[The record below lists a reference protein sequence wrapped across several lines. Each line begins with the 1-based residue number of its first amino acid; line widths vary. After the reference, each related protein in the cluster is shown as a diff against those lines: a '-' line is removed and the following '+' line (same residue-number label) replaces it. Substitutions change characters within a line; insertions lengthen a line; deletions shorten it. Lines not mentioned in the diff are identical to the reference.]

1 MYPISIEQSMKKL
14 ILFFNLCL
22 LVAGNLSA
30 QNALSPDIKVEVKNE
45 KTINKGS
52 LEFSPAFYE
61 NGIIF
66 ISDNKEGISAAPLT
80 DNKIDK
86 STFHIFLSRRNED
99 GELKTA
105 TPFAPELT
113 TKWHEGPITLN
124 KTNDKIFFSRN
135 DFLDGKVEKAR
146 DGVVKQMIISA
157 DMAGGKWTNEQRLS
171 FNDKEYDFHHPSIN
185 VDDNIL
191 YFASNRP
198 GGYGGTDIWKV
209 EKTGETWGQPV
220 NLGPGINTAGTE
232 GFPFIH
238 ADGTLFFSSKGH
250 DSSGGFDVFFAKP
263 FNGEFVSPV
272 NLGSKFNTSSDDFG
286 FIIDR
291 DKRNGYL
298 SSNREGGNGQD
309 DIYSF
314 FIDETLG
321 EDVFQYPETHP
332 AFIASNGAINNPD
345 GGLVNNGNTGG
356 TGDGTGFGNNK
367 VTLFVADR
375 LTGEELSGATVEYVD
390 LEQLTNTEIV
400 TDPNG
405 NIIQLLSS
413 SNGDVVTLST
423 EENAITGYTNAEGAY
438 DLKIGNGNYLVNI
451 TQPGYK
457 PKQVLINATEN
468 QNEFMVLM
476 DKSTNC
482 APIDGFVVN
491 ASDNPVPGAN
501 ITVRES
507 GDLTEQAVTS
517 AGNGTFS
524 LCLECG
530 KSYTITVEKN
540 GETTTQNIN
549 ISPDCNGGQ
558 SQQMVF
564 RLNSGGGGLVAGTTV
579 RLERIYYN
587 FNDASIRPDAKD
599 ELNTLVSVLNTY
611 PTLQIEI
618 ASHTDSRGG
627 TSYNRQLSQRRADKV
642 VAYLVQQGI
651 SASRLNPVG
660 YGESELLN
668 SCYDGAVCS
677 ELDHQYNRRTELR
690 VTELNQGVDVEY
702 VTNAPESVDSAPS
715 SVLNGGSSS
724 YSGSSSSSSSS
735 GSSGGGGRY
744 QVVAGSFSSRS
755 NADDRLSRVQQLG
768 FDNAKV
774 VRGPGVAKNIVLV
787 RSFSNYN
794 QARQLAD
801 EIENVHNINTYVKR
815 GR

>member
-1 MYPISIEQSMKKL
+1 MKRL
-14 ILFFNLCL
+14 IIFFNLCL
-22 LVAGNLSA
+22 LLANGLSA

-45 KTINKGS
+45 KTINSGS

-66 ISDNKEGISAAPLT
+66 ISDNKEGINTAPLK

-86 STFHIFLSRRNED
+86 QTFHIFLSRRNEEG
-99 GELKTA
+99 GELKKA
-105 TPFAPELT
+105 TPFAQELT
-113 TKWHEGPITLN
+113 TQYHEGPLTFDR
-124 KTNDKIFFSRN
+124 TNSKVYFSRN
-135 DFLDGKVEKAR
+135 DFLDGKIEKAS
-146 DGVVKQMIISA
+146 DGVIKQMIISA
-157 DMAGGKWTNEQRLS
+157 DMTGGKWTNEQRLS
-171 FNDKEYDFHHPSIN
+171 FNDKDFDFHHPSIN
-185 VDDNIL
+185 VDNNVL

-209 EKTGETWGQPV
+209 EKIGDEWGEPV
-220 NLGPGINTAGTE
+220 NLGPGVNTAGTE
-232 GFPFIH
+232 GFPYIH

-250 DSSGGFDVFFAKP
+250 DTNGGFDVFFTRE
-263 FNGEFVSPV
+263 FNGQFVSPV
-272 NLGSKFNTSSDDFG
+272 NLGTKFNTSSDDFG

-291 DKRNGYL
+291 DKRNGYF
-298 SSNREGGNGQD
+298 SSNRDGGNGQD

-314 FIDETLG
+314 FIDEALG
-321 EDVFQYPETHP
+321 EDVFDYPENHP
-332 AFIASNGAINNPD
+332 AFLASNGAINAGSD
-345 GGLVNNGNTGG
+345 GLANNDNGVNGNGNGG
-356 TGDGTGFGNNK
+356 INGDGTGFGNNK

-375 LTGEELSGATVEYVD
+375 LTGAELSGATVEYVD
-390 LEQLTNTEIV
+390 LEQLTSTEIV
-400 TDPNG
+400 TDQNG

-413 SNGDVVTLST
+413 DNGDVVTLST
-423 EENAITGYTNAEGAY
+423 EENAITGATNAEGAY
-438 DLKIGNGNYLVNI
+438 DLKIGDGNYLVNI

-457 PKQVLINATEN
+457 PKQVLVNSSEN
-468 QNEFMVLM
+468 QGEFMVLM

-482 APIDGFVVN
+482 ASINGLVVN
-491 ASDNPVPGAN
+491 GADNPVPGAN

-507 GDLTEQAVTS
+507 GDLTEQVVT
-517 AGNGTFS
+517 ANTNGTFS

-530 KSYTITVEKN
+530 KSYTVTVEKN
-540 GETTTQNIN
+540 GEITTQNIDV
-549 ISPDCNGGQ
+549 SADCNGGQ
-558 SQQMVF
+558 TQQMTF
-564 RLNSGGGGLVAGTTV
+564 RLGGGSGGLASGTTI

-599 ELNTLVSVLNTY
+599 ELNTLVSILNAY

-642 VAYLVQQGI
+642 VAYLVTQGI
-651 SASRLNPVG
+651 SASRLTPVG

-668 SCYDGAVCS
+668 SCYDGATCS

-690 VTELNQGVDVEY
+690 VKELNQEVGVEY
-702 VTNAPESVDSAPS
+702 ITNAPENVDSAPASVINGKGSRS
-715 SVLNGGSSS
+715 SNSSS
-724 YSGSSSSSSSS
+724 RRGK
-735 GSSGGGGRY
+735 Y

-755 NADDRLSRVQQLG
+755 NADDRLSRVKQLG
-768 FDNAKV
+768 FDDARV
-774 VRGPGVAKNIVLV
+774 VRGPGVARNVVLV

-794 QARQLAD
+794 QARELAD

>member
-1 MYPISIEQSMKKL
+1 MKRL
-14 ILFFNLCL
+14 IIFFNFCL
-22 LVAGNLSA
+22 LFANSLAA
-30 QNALSPDIKVEVKNE
+30 QNVLSPDIKIEVKNE
-45 KTINKGS
+45 KTINSGS

-66 ISDNKEGISAAPLT
+66 ISDTKEGISTTPLK
-80 DNKIDK
+80 DDKIDK
-86 STFHIFLSRRNED
+86 QTFHIFLSRRNED
-99 GELKTA
+99 GELNKA
-105 TPFAPELT
+105 TPFAQELT
-113 TKWHEGPITLN
+113 TPYHEGPLTFN
-124 KTNDKIFFSRN
+124 TTNNTVYFSRN
-135 DFLDGKVEKAR
+135 DFLDGKIEKAS
-146 DGVVKQMIISA
+146 DGVIKQMIISA
-157 DMAGGKWTNEQRLS
+157 DMAAGKWANEQRLS
-171 FNDKEYDFHHPSIN
+171 FNDKEFDFHHPSIN
-185 VDDNIL
+185 VDDNVL

-198 GGYGGTDIWKV
+198 GGFGGTDIWKV
-209 EKTGETWGQPV
+209 EKVGDGWGEPV
-220 NLGPGINTAGTE
+220 NLGPGVNTAGTE
-232 GFPFIH
+232 GFPYIH

-250 DSSGGFDVFFAKP
+250 DSSGGFDVFFSR
-263 FNGEFVSPV
+263 EFDGQYVSPI
-272 NLGSKFNTSSDDFG
+272 NLGSKFNTGSDDFG

-291 DKRNGYL
+291 DKRNGYF
-298 SSNREGGNGQD
+298 SSNREGGSGQD

-314 FIDETLG
+314 FVDEALG
-321 EDVFQYPETHP
+321 EDAFQYPENHP
-332 AFIASNGAINNPD
+332 AFLASNGAINAPGTD
-345 GGLVNNGNTGG
+345 GMANGNGNN
-356 TGDGTGFGNNK
+356 DGTGFGNDK

-375 LTGEELSGATVEYVD
+375 LTGQELSGATVEYVD
-390 LEQLTNTEIV
+390 LEQLTSTEIV
-400 TDPNG
+400 TDQNG

-423 EENAITGYTNAEGAY
+423 EENAITGNTNAEGAY
-438 DLKIGNGNYLVNI
+438 ELKIGDGNYLVNI

-457 PKQVLINATEN
+457 PKQVLVNASEN
-468 QNEFMVLM
+468 QGEFMVLM

-482 APIDGFVVN
+482 APIDGFVIN

-507 GDLTEQAVTS
+507 GDLTEQAVTA

-540 GETTTQNIN
+540 GERTSQDITV
-549 ISPDCNGGQ
+549 SPDCNGGQ
-558 SQQMVF
+558 AQQMTF
-564 RLNSGGGGLVAGTTV
+564 RLNTGGGGLASGTTV

-599 ELNTLVSVLNTY
+599 ELNTLVSVLNAY

-627 TSYNRQLSQRRADKV
+627 SSYNRQLSQRRADKV

-651 SASRLNPVG
+651 SASRLTPVG

-668 SCYDGAVCS
+668 SCTDGSVCS

-690 VTELNQGVDVEY
+690 VKELNQAVGVEY
-702 VTNAPESVDSAPS
+702 VTNAPENVDSAPA
-715 SVLNGGSSS
+715 SVINGG
-724 YSGSSSSSSSS
+724 GSSSS
-735 GSSGGGGRY
+735 GSSSRRGKY

-755 NADDRLSRVQQLG
+755 NAEDRLSRVQQLG
-768 FDNAKV
+768 FDGAKV
-774 VRGPGVAKNIVLV
+774 VRGPGVARNVVLV
-787 RSFSNYN
+787 QSFSDYN
-794 QARQLAD
+794 AARQLAD